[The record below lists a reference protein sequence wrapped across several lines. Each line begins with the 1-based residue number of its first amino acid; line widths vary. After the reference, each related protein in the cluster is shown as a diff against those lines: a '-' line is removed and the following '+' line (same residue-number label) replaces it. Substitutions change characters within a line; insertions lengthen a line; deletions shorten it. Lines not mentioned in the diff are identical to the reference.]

1 MVTADTK
8 EPLSV
13 VMKQSIFLSYSAAEY
28 LIKKYH
34 LTKADKDK
42 IDASITD
49 LKVKKA
55 VYEILGIE

>member
-1 MVTADTK
+1 MISTETK

-42 IDASITD
+42 IDTGITD
-49 LKVKKA
+49 PKVKKA
-55 VYEILGIE
+55 VYEILDI